1 MKSASEQLFK
11 WLVHIFFIILSALC
25 LVPILLVISASLT
38 DETSIAKHG
47 YTLIPSKFSAFAY
60 EYLLKDPTQIMRAY
74 GVTLFVTIAGT
85 LISLLIT
92 SCLAYV
98 ISRRD
103 FKFRSAFSFF
113 VFFTMLFNGGLVPTY
128 LVMTKVLHLGDSI
141 WALIVPYLVM
151 PFFVLLLR
159 TYFSDIPD
167 SLIECAKIEGAGEI
181 RIFASVIL
189 PLSLPALATVGLFIV
204 LMYWNDWFLAL
215 LYVSGKPNLY
225 PLQYLLYAVMEN
237 INMIK
242 AMPMAVNVVMP
253 GETAR
258 MAMAVLATGPI
269 MFAFLFVQRFFVKGL
284 TLGSIKG

>member
-1 MKSASEQLFK
+1 MTTTAERAARALIHLFFTV
-11 WLVHIFFIILSALC
+11 LAILC
-25 LVPILLVISASLT
+25 LVPIVLVISASLT
-38 DETSIAKHG
+38 DESSIALHG
-47 YTLIPSKFSAFAY
+47 YTLWPSKFSMFAY
-60 EYLLKDPTQIMRAY
+60 EYLLKDPTQIVRAY
-74 GVTLFVTIAGT
+74 GVTLLVTIVGT
-85 LISLLIT
+85 LLSLLVS
-92 SCLAYV
+92 SCLAYTL
-98 ISRRD
+98 SRRD
-103 FKFRSAFSFF
+103 FKFRHAFSFY

-128 LVMTKVLHLGDSI
+128 LIMTKVLHLGDSI
-141 WALIVPYLVM
+141 WALIIPYLVQ

-159 TYFSDIPD
+159 TYFTDIPD
-167 SLIECAKIEGAGEI
+167 SLIECAKIEGAGEL

-242 AMPMAVNVVMP
+242 AMPMAANVVMP

>member
-1 MKSASEQLFK
+1 MPDKIARAFIHLLFI
-11 WLVHIFFIILSALC
+11 VLSLLC
-25 LVPILLVISASLT
+25 LIPIILVISASLT
-38 DETSIAKHG
+38 EETNIAIHG
-47 YTLIPSKFSAFAY
+47 YTLWPSKFSSFAY
-60 EYLLKDPTQIMRAY
+60 EYLLHDPTQIVRAY
-74 GVTLFVTIAGT
+74 GVTIFVTVVGT
-85 LISLLIT
+85 ALSLLI
-92 SCLAYV
+92 SSLLAYV
-98 ISRRD
+98 LSRKD
-103 FKFRSAFSFF
+103 FKFRGAFSFY

-128 LVMTKVLHLGDSI
+128 LVMTKMLHLGNSV

-159 TYFSDIPD
+159 TYFTEIPD

-181 RIFASVIL
+181 RIFRSVIL
-189 PLSLPALATVGLFIV
+189 PLSLPALATVGLFII

-215 LYVSGKPNLY
+215 LYVSGKSSLY

-237 INMIK
+237 LNMIK
-242 AMPMAVNVVMP
+242 AMPMAANVVMP